1 MKTVEVDAA
10 VRYNIVIDK
19 GVLPKSGDMIKEV
32 TSAERVAVITDDT
45 VDKLY
50 SDVVMKS
57 LSDAGFE
64 TFKFVFPHGE
74 KSKNISTFSSIL
86 EFLAESGLTRT
97 DALVALGGGVVGDVA
112 GFAAAS
118 YLRGIDFIQIPT
130 TLLACVDSSV
140 GGKTAIDLK
149 AGKNL
154 AGAFYQPKL
163 VIADFETLSTLTDGI
178 FADGMAEVIKYG
190 VIFDKA
196 FFEFLRDNEA
206 KDNLEYVIT
215 RCVELKRDIVNADEK
230 EKGVRALLNF
240 GHTVGH
246 AIEKCSGYKI
256 PHGSAVAVG
265 MVIISRAAYKC
276 SFCDENCTD
285 IIASLNKK
293 YSLPVSTDFSAS
305 ELSSAAMA
313 DKKRA
318 GDKIKL
324 IIPEALGNCVIKSV
338 PTSELE
344 KIIGEGLC

>member
-19 GVLPKSGDMIKEV
+19 GILPKSGNMIKEV

-154 AGAFYQPKL
+154 AGAFYQSKL

-276 SFCDENCTD
+276 SFCDENYAD

>member
-19 GVLPKSGDMIKEV
+19 GILPKSGNMIKEV

-190 VIFDKA
+190 VVFDKA

-265 MVIISRAAYKC
+265 MVIISRTAYKC
-276 SFCDENCTD
+276 SFCDENYTD

>member
-19 GVLPKSGDMIKEV
+19 GILPKSGDMIKEV

-190 VIFDKA
+190 VVFDKA

-265 MVIISRAAYKC
+265 MVIISRAEYKC
-276 SFCDENCTD
+276 YFCDENYTD

-313 DKKRA
+313 DKKRS

-324 IIPEALGNCVIKSV
+324 IIPESLGNCVIKSV

>member
-19 GVLPKSGDMIKEV
+19 GILPKSGNMIKEV

-97 DALVALGGGVVGDVA
+97 DALVALGGGVIGDVA

-118 YLRGIDFIQIPT
+118 YLRSIDFIQIPT

-256 PHGSAVAVG
+256 PHGSAVAIG

-276 SFCDENCTD
+276 SFCDENYAD

>member
-19 GVLPKSGDMIKEV
+19 GILPKSGDMIKEV

-154 AGAFYQPKL
+154 AGTFYQPKL

-276 SFCDENCTD
+276 SFCDENYTD

>member
-19 GVLPKSGDMIKEV
+19 GILPKSGNMIKEV

-86 EFLAESGLTRT
+86 EFLADSGLTRT

>member
-19 GVLPKSGDMIKEV
+19 GILPKSGDMIKEV

-163 VIADFETLSTLTDGI
+163 VIADFEMLSTLTDGI

-276 SFCDENCTD
+276 SFCDENYAD

>member
-19 GVLPKSGDMIKEV
+19 GILPKSGNMIKEV

-276 SFCDENCTD
+276 SFCGENYAD

-293 YSLPVSTDFSAS
+293 YYLPVSTDFSAS